1 MDKICNTLE
10 QEIALMK
17 KDIETLG
24 EDVKEINDKLDRLMI
39 KLLDP
44 DEGLV
49 VRVNKNTDRLDQRDI
64 ELPMWLG
71 SLEEFKQMQRWKS
84 NVTKALWGL
93 YGAAIGY
100 IIKLIFWE

>member
-17 KDIETLG
+17 KDIETLS
-24 EDVKEINDKLDRLMI
+24 ENIKELNDKMDKLMI

-49 VRVNKNTDRLDQRDI
+49 VRVNKNTSRLDERDKNLDGWMKDI
-64 ELPMWLG
+64 RDFHYM
-71 SLEEFKQMQRWKS
+71 KKWKS
-84 NVTKALWGL
+84 TVTRALWGI
-93 YGAAIGY
+93 YAAIVGY
-100 IIKLIFWE
+100 IVKLIFW

>member
-1 MDKICNTLE
+1 MATTAK
-10 QEIALMK
+10 EIALMK
-17 KDIETLG
+17 KDIEILRG
-24 EDVKEINDKLDRLMI
+24 DVKEINEKLDRLMV

-49 VRVNKNTDRLDQRDI
+49 VRVNKNTSRLDRRDV

-71 SLEEFKQMQRWKS
+71 NLEQFKQMQRWKS

-93 YGAAIGY
+93 YAAIIGY
-100 IIKLIFWE
+100 IVKLMFW

>member
-1 MDKICNTLE
+1 MATTA

-17 KDIETLG
+17 KDIENLR
-24 EDVKEINDKLDRLMI
+24 EDVKEINDKLDRLMV

-49 VRVNKNTDRLDQRDI
+49 VRVNKNTNRLDERDR
-64 ELPMWLG
+64 
-71 SLEEFKQMQRWKS
+71 SLSGWMKDVSDFHLMKKWKA

-93 YGAAIGY
+93 YAAVVGY
-100 IIKLIFWE
+100 IIKLIFW

>member
-1 MDKICNTLE
+1 MATTAL
-10 QEIALMK
+10 EIALMK

-49 VRVNKNTDRLDQRDI
+49 VRVNKNTNRLDERDKN
-64 ELPMWLG
+64 LAGWMKDVRD
-71 SLEEFKQMQRWKS
+71 FHYMKKWKS
-84 NVTKALWGL
+84 TVTRALWGL
-93 YGAAIGY
+93 YAAAVGY
-100 IIKLIFWE
+100 IVKLIFW

>member
-1 MDKICNTLE
+1 MTTTA

-17 KDIETLG
+17 KDIETLR
-24 EDVKEINDKLDRLMI
+24 EDVKEINDKLDRLMV

-49 VRVNKNTDRLDQRDI
+49 VRVNKNTSRLDKKDV

-71 SLEEFKQMQRWKS
+71 SLEQFKQMQRWKS
-84 NVTKALWGL
+84 NVTRALWGI
-93 YGAAIGY
+93 YTAIVGY
-100 IIKLIFWE
+100 IIKLIFW

>member
-1 MDKICNTLE
+1 MATTA

-17 KDIETLG
+17 KDIETLK
-24 EDVKEINDKLDRLMI
+24 EDVKEINDKLDRLMV

-49 VRVNKNTDRLDQRDI
+49 VRVNKNTNRLDRRDI

-71 SLEEFKQMQRWKS
+71 NLEQFKQMQRWKS
-84 NVTKALWGL
+84 NVTKALWGI
-93 YGAAIGY
+93 YTAIIGY
-100 IIKLIFWE
+100 IIKLIFW

>member
-1 MDKICNTLE
+1 MATTA

-17 KDIETLG
+17 KDIETLK
-24 EDVKEINDKLDRLMI
+24 EDVKEINDKLDRLMV

-49 VRVNKNTDRLDQRDI
+49 VRVNKNTDRLDERDI
-64 ELPMWLG
+64 ELPMWLKN
-71 SLEEFKQMQRWKS
+71 LEQFKQMQSWKS

-93 YGAAIGY
+93 YFAVIGY
-100 IIKLIFWE
+100 IIKLMFW

>member
-1 MDKICNTLE
+1 MATTA

-17 KDIETLG
+17 KDIETLK
-24 EDVKEINDKLDRLMI
+24 EDVKEINDKLDRLMV

-49 VRVNKNTDRLDQRDI
+49 VRVNKNTSRLDERDI
-64 ELPMWLG
+64 ELPMWLRN
-71 SLEEFKQMQRWKS
+71 LEQFKQMQRWKS

-93 YGAAIGY
+93 YTAIVGY
-100 IIKLIFWE
+100 IIKLMFW

>member
-1 MDKICNTLE
+1 MATTA

-17 KDIETLG
+17 KDIETLK
-24 EDVKEINDKLDRLMI
+24 EDVKEINDKLDRLMV

-49 VRVNKNTDRLDQRDI
+49 VRVNKNTDRLDERDI
-64 ELPMWLG
+64 ELPMWLKN
-71 SLEEFKQMQRWKS
+71 LEQFKQMQRWKS

-93 YGAAIGY
+93 YFVVIGY
-100 IIKLIFWE
+100 IVKLIFW

>member
-1 MDKICNTLE
+1 MATLA
-10 QEIALMK
+10 QKIALMEQRMNSMEDK
-17 KDIETLG
+17 IDTL
-24 EDVKEINDKLDRLMI
+24 DAKMDKLML

-49 VRVNKNTDRLDQRDI
+49 IRVNKNTDRLDERDQNMSKWMKDI
-64 ELPMWLG
+64 DD
-71 SLEEFKQMQRWKS
+71 FHQMKRWKS

>member
-1 MDKICNTLE
+1 MATTTA

-17 KDIETLG
+17 KDIETLK
-24 EDVKEINDKLDRLMI
+24 EDVKEINDKLDRLMV

-44 DEGLV
+44 DNGFV
-49 VRVNKNTDRLDQRDI
+49 VRVNKNTERMDKRDI

-71 SLEEFKQMQRWKS
+71 NLEEFKQMQRWKS

-93 YGAAIGY
+93 YGTVIGY
-100 IIKLIFWE
+100 IIKLIFW

>member
-1 MDKICNTLE
+1 MTTTA

-17 KDIETLG
+17 KDIETLR
-24 EDVKEINDKLDRLMI
+24 EDVKEINDKLDRLMV

-49 VRVNKNTDRLDQRDI
+49 VRVNKNTSRLDKRDV

-71 SLEEFKQMQRWKS
+71 SLEQFKQMQRWKS
-84 NVTKALWGL
+84 NVTRALWGI
-93 YGAAIGY
+93 YTAIVGY
-100 IIKLIFWE
+100 IIKLIFW

>member
-1 MDKICNTLE
+1 MATTTA

-24 EDVKEINDKLDRLMI
+24 EDVKEINDKLDRLMV

-44 DEGLV
+44 DNGFV
-49 VRVNKNTDRLDQRDI
+49 VRVNKNTERMDKRDI

-71 SLEEFKQMQRWKS
+71 NLEEFKQMQRWKS

-93 YGAAIGY
+93 YGTVIGY
-100 IIKLIFWE
+100 IIKLIFW